1 MNKSLRYHWH
11 VVRALFIARNKE
23 FYRDKGTLG
32 WSFLMPFVVIAAIGF
47 AFSGNDQSMFKVGVY
62 LPSSPEPQLELP
74 FLQESYIDRIDYRDF
89 DVALERLKHF
99 QLDLLLSAGQPGS
112 YWINDNSRNG
122 KVIETLLLGSK
133 TRSMERNTVTGRE
146 IRYVDWLIPG
156 ILGMNFMFGALFG
169 IGYVIVRYRKNG
181 VLKRI
186 QVTPVTP
193 LQFLTAQVLSRMFVL
208 ITSGTIIYIGCDLL
222 FGFVM
227 LGSYLDLLIVGL
239 VGAFSMISMGLI
251 ISSRTASEELANGL
265 LNLLSFPMMLI
276 SEVWFSLDDAPQ
288 WLHVISN
295 CLPLTHMV
303 KAAREIMLN
312 GTGLEALGYHIWI
325 LVIMCFVFLILASI
339 LFRWNEP

>member
-1 MNKSLRYHWH
+1 MNNGVRNSWH
-11 VVRALFIARNKE
+11 AVRALFVARNKE

-32 WSFLMPFVVIAAIGF
+32 WSILMPFVVIAAIGF
-47 AFSGNDQSMFKVGVY
+47 AFSGNDQSLFKVGVY
-62 LPSSPEPQLELP
+62 LPTPEARLQLP
-74 FLQESYIDRIDYRDF
+74 FLGESYVHRVDYHDFNTALDRLR
-89 DVALERLKHF
+89 HF
-99 QLDLLLSAGQPGS
+99 QLDLLLSAENPGE
-112 YWINDNSRNG
+112 YWINGNSKNG
-122 KVIETLLLGSK
+122 RAVEQLLLGK
-133 TRSMERNTVTGRE
+133 KVLNMERHSVTGRK
-146 IRYVDWLIPG
+146 IRYIDWLIPG
-156 ILGMNFMFGALFG
+156 VLGMNFMFGAFFG

-193 LQFLTAQVLSRMFVL
+193 LQFLTAQVLSRLFVL
-208 ITSGTIIYIGCDLL
+208 MTNGAIIYIGCNLM

-227 LGSYLDLLIVGL
+227 QGSYLDLIVVGL

-276 SEVWFSLDDAPQ
+276 SEVWFSLDDAPR
-288 WLHVISN
+288 WLHVISE

-312 GTGLEALGYHIWI
+312 GTPLADLGYHIWV
-325 LVIMCFVFLILASI
+325 LVIMCVVFLALASI

>member
-1 MNKSLRYHWH
+1 VNNTLRFNWH
-11 VVRALFIARNKE
+11 TVRALFVARNKE

-47 AFSGNDQSMFKVGVY
+47 AFSGNDQSLFKVGVY
-62 LPSSPEPQLELP
+62 LPSPEARLDLP
-74 FLQESYIDRIDYRDF
+74 FLQESYIHRINYQDF
-89 DVALERLKHF
+89 DTALDRLKHF
-99 QLDLLLSAGQPGS
+99 QLDLLLSAAQPGK
-112 YWINDNSRNG
+112 YWINRNSGNG
-122 KVIETLLLGSK
+122 KVIEELLLGGK
-133 TRSMERNTVTGRE
+133 MRSMERLTVTGRE
-146 IRYVDWLIPG
+146 IRYIDWLIPG
-156 ILGMNFMFGALFG
+156 VLGMNFMFGALFG

-193 LQFLTAQVLSRMFVL
+193 LQFLTAQVLSRLFLLM
-208 ITSGTIIYIGCDLL
+208 TSGAIIYLGCNLL

-227 LGSYLDLLIVGL
+227 LGSYLDLFVVGL

-276 SEVWFSLDDAPQ
+276 SEVWFSLDDAPR
-288 WLHVISN
+288 WLHVISD

-312 GTGLEALGYHIWI
+312 GTGLADLGYHIWI
-325 LVIMCFVFLILASI
+325 LVIMCVVFLILASL